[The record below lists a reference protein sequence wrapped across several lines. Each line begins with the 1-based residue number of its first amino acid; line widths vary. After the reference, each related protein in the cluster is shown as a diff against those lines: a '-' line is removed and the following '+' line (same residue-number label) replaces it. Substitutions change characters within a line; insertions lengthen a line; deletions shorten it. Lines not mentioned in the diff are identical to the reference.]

1 MTGHHFVKKSEDTQD
16 ASFVRVE
23 YCHQSA
29 SAISEHLLQYTLYVD
44 RHARH
49 SRKTPDFE
57 EKTFFGQLNCILVLD
72 LPAAPRLNLVD
83 PTTVI
88 LALIQEVKTTLR
100 DGIYTYKEF
109 SAEEL
114 VDLKTLQCVVGRVK
128 DRGEWSI
135 IDRSDNVVA
144 QVD

>member
-1 MTGHHFVKKSEDTQD
+1 MTGRHFVKKSKDTWD

-57 EKTFFGQLNCILVLD
+57 EKTFFGQLNCILVLE
-72 LPAAPRLNLVD
+72 LPATPRLNLAE

-88 LALIQEVKTTLR
+88 LALIQEVKATLSN
-100 DGIYTYKEF
+100 GIYTYKEF
-109 SAEEL
+109 GAEEV
-114 VDLKTLQCVVGRVK
+114 VDLKMVQCVVGRVK
-128 DRGEWSI
+128 NRGEWSI

-144 QVD
+144 QVH

>member
-1 MTGHHFVKKSEDTQD
+1 V
-16 ASFVRVE
+16 
-23 YCHQSA
+23 
-29 SAISEHLLQYTLYVD
+29 SAISEPFLQYTLYVD

-57 EKTFFGQLNCILVLD
+57 EKTFFGQLNRILVLE
-72 LPAAPRLNLVD
+72 LPAAPRLNLAE

-88 LALIQEVKTTLR
+88 LALIQEVKAMLK
-100 DGIYTYKEF
+100 DGFYTHKEF
-109 SAEEL
+109 GAEEV
-114 VDLKTLQCVVGRVK
+114 VDLKTEQCVIGRVK

-135 IDRSDNVVA
+135 VDRSDNVVV